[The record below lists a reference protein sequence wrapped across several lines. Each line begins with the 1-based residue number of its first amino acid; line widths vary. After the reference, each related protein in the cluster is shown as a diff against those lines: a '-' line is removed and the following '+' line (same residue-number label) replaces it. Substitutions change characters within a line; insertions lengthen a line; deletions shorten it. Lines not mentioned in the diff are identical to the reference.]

1 MINIWF
7 TIEKSSNGYTV
18 WRNKEKNCG
27 THGSYGSNKVYGAS
41 TKKECIE
48 YCKKNNI
55 KVSKIK

>member
-1 MINIWF
+1 MKIWY

-18 WRNKEKNCG
+18 WKNKDNMHTKRGGFGVSKEYAG
-27 THGSYGSNKVYGAS
+27 L

-55 KVSKIK
+55 RVKKG